1 MKEFAKVK
9 EVKNNTAVVYM
20 EKRDECS
27 KCGMCIFPKDAKGVD
42 ITAKNEV
49 GAKEGDTVIIDVKD
63 SGKLLGIFLAFVVPL
78 LLIGASVIA
87 NTLFINNELLTVFIA
102 VASVIAWYII
112 LSFID
117 KKLKRNDKYGTEILS
132 VIKPKNNENQSKN
145 NDEQEIRND

>member
-9 EVKNNTAVVYM
+9 EVNENTAIVYM

-49 GAKEGDTVIIDVKD
+49 GAKQGDTVIIDVKD
-63 SGKLLGIFLAFVVPL
+63 SGKLLGLFLAFVVPL
-78 LLIGASVIA
+78 LLIGASVIM
-87 NTLFINNELLTVFIA
+87 NTLFIHNELLTVFIA
-102 VASVIAWYII
+102 VASIIVWYVI

-117 KKLKRNDKYGTEILS
+117 KKLKINDKYGTEILS
-132 VIKPKNNENQSKN
+132 VIKPKNKENQLEK
-145 NDEQEIRND
+145 NDEQEIKND